1 VRRATRSAG
10 FTLVEV
16 LVALFIVAL
25 GMGALMAAL
34 SSAADTTGYLRD
46 KSFAQWI
53 ALNRIAELRLTG
65 GTLTL
70 GKSKGETQF
79 AGQKWRWRQNIG
91 NSDVPNLLQID
102 VGVQM
107 ADQKQPGDSSDVAT
121 DATGFATGFI
131 GRSIGRPTG
140 NTPDWTGLTIGT
152 PGTPP
157 PPLVSPGSRAGEPK
171 T

>member
-1 VRRATRSAG
+1 VKQAARLAG
-10 FTLVEV
+10 FTLIEV

-53 ALNRIAELRLTG
+53 ALNRIAEVRLNVS
-65 GTLTL
+65 TLTL
-70 GKSKGETQF
+70 GKSKGEVQF
-79 AGQKWRWRQNIG
+79 AGQNWRWRQNVG

-107 ADQKQPGDSSDVAT
+107 ADQKQPRDSSDVAT

-131 GRSIGRPTG
+131 GRAIGRPTG
-140 NTPDWTGLTIGT
+140 NTPDWTGLSVVV
-152 PGTPP
+152 PGGPSPP
-157 PPLVSPGSRAGEPK
+157 PGSPSGAKQP
-171 T
+171 